1 MKGETMDEKSKKGL
15 RLLRV
20 ILLILVLILAAQSVS
35 RLPEAVPA
43 VAEET
48 PLVTDGL

>member
-1 MKGETMDEKSKKGL
+1 MKL
-15 RLLRV
+15 QRYRFRLIGFI
-20 ILLILVLILAAQSVS
+20 ILAAFVLVLILAAQSVS